1 MYYYNYCR
9 NRLELVGDA
18 VLDMLIT
25 QYIFSDPKEHSPGEL
40 TDLRQAL
47 VNNNFFGSLVVKHRF
62 HVHLSFS
69 SPVVQKLRD
78 DFVKKNDQYS
88 SDTAYLHVR
97 WFLFSNLKLKINLSK
112 RTNSKFKNIF
122 FCNLKSDIDIDEFEI
137 EPPKF
142 LADIFESVAGAIY
155 LDSNC
160 NLNTVWN
167 VYYKFFEPYLG
178 KIVVNFKT

>member
-1 MYYYNYCR
+1 M
-9 NRLELVGDA
+9 VGDA

-47 VNNNFFGSLVVKHRF
+47 VNNNFFGCLAIKHRF
-62 HVHLSFS
+62 HIHLSFS
-69 SPVVQKLRD
+69 SPAVQKLRE
-78 DFVKKNDQYS
+78 DFVLKYYQFSLDA
-88 SDTAYLHVR
+88 AYL
-97 WFLFSNLKLKINLSK
+97 KP
-112 RTNSKFKNIF
+112 
-122 FCNLKSDIDIDEFEI
+122 DIEIDEFEI

-178 KIVVNFKT
+178 KIVISD